1 MKRIVL
7 AIFLSFLILSFPT
20 CKKRGDGIYAVF
32 YTSKGKFVCE
42 LYFEKVPLT
51 VANFVGLAEGTKEW
65 IDPNTQEAV
74 KRPFYN
80 GLIFHRVIKDFV
92 IQGGCPYGNGTGGP
106 GYTFDDEIVSDL
118 NHNSEGILSMA
129 NSGPNTNGSQFFI
142 TLAPTPHLNGR
153 HSVFGKVIEGM
164 DVVKK
169 IGEVKTDATFNKPF
183 ENIYIKKIEILRIG
197 NKAKEFNPEEIFK
210 QKAEEKKKNY
220 EEFLKSLGVEMDK
233 IITDSKSGLKYYVK
247 KEGTGRKPNKG
258 DIIVAHYAG
267 YFENGKKFDSS
278 YDRNEPFKV
287 QIGVGLVIPGWDE
300 AFLTMK
306 EGEKR
311 VLILPYYLAY
321 GERGYPGVIPPKATL
336 IFDVELLE
344 VKKK

>member
-1 MKRIVL
+1 MKKIIL
-7 AIFLSFLILSFPT
+7 LFTFLFLIFSIT
-20 CKKRGDGIYAVF
+20 SCKKKSDGIYAEF
-32 YTSKGKFVCE
+32 YTSKGKIVCE
-42 LYFEKVPLT
+42 LYFEKTPLT

-65 IDPNTQEAV
+65 IDPKSQESV
-74 KRPFYN
+74 KKPFYD
-80 GLIFHRVIKDFV
+80 GLIFHRVVKDFV
-92 IQGGCPYGNGTGGP
+92 IQGGCPYGNGMGGP
-106 GYTFDDEIVSDL
+106 GYNFDDEIVDGL
-118 NHNSEGILSMA
+118 THNSEGILSMA

-153 HSVFGKVIEGM
+153 HSVFGKVIEGI

-169 IGEVKTDATFNKPF
+169 IGEVKTDSNFNKPF
-183 ENIYIKKIEILRIG
+183 ENIYINKIKIVRVG
-197 NKAKEFNPEEIFK
+197 DKAKSFNPEEVFK
-210 QKAEEKKKNY
+210 QKAEEKKIKY
-220 EEFLKSLGVEMDK
+220 EEFLKSLGVELDK
-233 IITDSKSGLKYYVK
+233 IITDQKSGLKYYVK
-247 KEGTGRKPNKG
+247 KDGTGKKPNKG

-278 YDRNEPFKV
+278 YDRNQPFEV
-287 QIGVGLVIPGWDE
+287 QIGVGMVISGWDE

-311 VLILPYYLAY
+311 ILIIPYYLAY

-336 IFDVELLE
+336 IFDVELLK

>member
-1 MKRIVL
+1 M
-7 AIFLSFLILSFPT
+7 
-20 CKKRGDGIYAVF
+20 YAKF
-32 YTSKGKFVCE
+32 NTSKGTFVCE
-42 LYFEKVPLT
+42 LYFEKTPLT
-51 VANFVGLAEGTKEW
+51 VANFVGLAEGTIEW
-65 IDPNTQEAV
+65 TDPNSQEKV
-74 KRPFYN
+74 KKSFYD

-106 GYTFDDEIVSDL
+106 GYNFDDEIVDDL
-118 NHNSEGILSMA
+118 THNSEGVLSMA

-153 HSVFGKVIEGM
+153 HTVFGKVIEGM
-164 DVVKK
+164 NVVKK
-169 IGEVKTDATFNKPF
+169 IGEVKTDANFNRPF
-183 ENIYIKKIEILRIG
+183 ENIYIKSIKIERIG
-197 NKAKEFNPEEIFK
+197 KEAKEFNPEAVFK
-210 QKAEEKKKNY
+210 QKAEEKKKKA
-220 EEFLKSLGVEMDK
+220 EEFLKSLGVEIDK
-233 IITDSKSGLKYYVK
+233 IIVDQKTGLKYYVK
-247 KEGTGRKPNKG
+247 KEGTGKKPKKG

-278 YDRNEPFKV
+278 FDRNEPFEV

-300 AFLTMK
+300 AFVNMK

-336 IFDVELLE
+336 IFDVELLK
-344 VKKK
+344 VKSK